1 MSGSV
6 EQKAPKKPDPEMLKN
21 LELLREMDKLEMIR
35 DLHLQDDL
43 VMPTVSSK
51 PQPSAAKTGEK

>member
-1 MSGSV
+1 
-6 EQKAPKKPDPEMLKN
+6 MLKN